1 MPIGQ
6 ITTPEIEQVG
16 RPDGHTGS
24 ASQLEQNRPISAK
37 QNGLSV
43 HSGGAKLH
51 AEPRVWR
58 RARSREPEQRARI
71 RPPLRTSATC
81 HARHLCVA
89 VDIWISYIK

>member
-43 HSGGAKLH
+43 HSGGQNCTPNLGFGDGRE
-51 AEPRVWR
+51 AESQSSEPGFDR
-58 RARSREPEQRARI
+58 RFGQAPPVMRATFAS
-71 RPPLRTSATC
+71 P
-81 HARHLCVA
+81 
-89 VDIWISYIK
+89 WIFGYPT